1 MSSANPAERAPTRL
15 SAPPDPANIRSFF
28 RSRSLAGRIIILTT
42 LAVAMGVTA
51 LAFAAYVTV
60 QRQSLST
67 LDSSLR
73 SRAVHVTS
81 SAELGALESDRVP
94 SWALGVANVKIIFI
108 DLHSIPQARSA
119 DRVDT
124 ISVGAPELNVAAGK
138 ARSSARTV
146 TVDGVNYRMVAV
158 RAGTGEALVLA
169 QSLDPTETMLSRLRL
184 VLIAFGLL
192 GVGVAGAAGYL
203 VARDGLTPLRRL
215 TASVGV
221 IGRTGELHTIRIEGH
236 DEVSRLAAAFNTM
249 IAALAASQDR
259 QRELV
264 ADASHEL
271 RTPLTSM
278 RTNLDLLAQSND
290 QLPAQVR
297 REILDDV
304 RAQIS
309 EMTALVGDLVELA
322 RERPTTYTHEPL
334 DLAEVVDAALV
345 RARRRATTQTFDV
358 HLESWPIIGDAASLE
373 RAVTNLLDNAV
384 KWSPE
389 HGRIQVQLQSGT
401 LVVQDDGPGIDPEDM
416 PRVFDRF
423 YRSPASR
430 AMPGSGLGLAIVA
443 EVAQR
448 HGGTVRVGRGVTGGA
463 ALSFS
468 VPAADLAGGTDTS

>member
-1 MSSANPAERAPTRL
+1 MSSANPAEAT
-15 SAPPDPANIRSFF
+15 PPAARSLRSFF
-28 RSRSLAGRIIILTT
+28 RTRSLAGRIIILTT
-42 LAVAMGVTA
+42 LAVGLGVTA

-60 QRQSLST
+60 QRQSLSA

-73 SRAVHVTS
+73 TRALHVTG
-81 SAELGALESDRVP
+81 SAELAALEADRVP
-94 SWALGVANVKIIFI
+94 SWALGVANVKIIFV
-108 DLHSIPQARSA
+108 DLHTIPQARSA

-124 ISVGAPELNVAAGK
+124 LTVGARELAVAAGK
-138 ARSSARTV
+138 SRSSARTV
-146 TVDGVNYRMVAV
+146 TVNGVNYRMVAV
-158 RAGTGEALVLA
+158 PAGRGEALVLA
-169 QSLDPTETMLSRLRL
+169 QSLDPTETMLDHLRL
-184 VLIAFGLL
+184 VLLAFGLL

-215 TASVGV
+215 TAGV
-221 IGRTGELHTIRIEGH
+221 DAIGRTGQLHTIKIEGH
-236 DEVSRLAAAFNTM
+236 DEVARLADAFNTM
-249 IAALAASQDR
+249 VAALAASQDR

-290 QLPAQVR
+290 QLPPHVR
-297 REILDDV
+297 REILNDV

-309 EMTALVGDLVELA
+309 EMTALIGDLVELA

-334 DLAEVVDAALV
+334 DFAEVVDAALV

-358 HLESWPIIGDAASLE
+358 VLESWPTIGDAASLE

-389 HGRIQVQLQSGT
+389 WGTIQVHLRAGT
-401 LVVQDDGPGIDPEDM
+401 LVVIDEGPGIDAEDM

-423 YRSPASR
+423 YRSSASR

-448 HGGTVRVGRGVTGGA
+448 HGGTVRVGRGANGGA
-463 ALSFS
+463 ALSLS
-468 VPAADLAGGTDTS
+468 LPPLDLADETDAS

>member
-1 MSSANPAERAPTRL
+1 MSSANPTEAT
-15 SAPPDPANIRSFF
+15 PPEATSLRSFF
-28 RSRSLAGRIIILTT
+28 RRRSLAGRIIILTT
-42 LAVAMGVTA
+42 LAVGLGVTA

-60 QRQSLST
+60 QRQSLSA

-73 SRAVHVTS
+73 SRALHVTRS
-81 SAELGALESDRVP
+81 SAIDVLEDDQVP
-94 SWALGVANVKIIFI
+94 AWALGVANVKIIFI
-108 DLHSIPQARSA
+108 DLRTIPQARSA

-124 ISVGAPELNVAAGK
+124 FTYAVSTPELKVAAGK

-146 TVDGVNYRMVAV
+146 AVNGVNYRMVAV
-158 RAGTGEALVLA
+158 PAGADRALVLA
-169 QSLDPTETMLSRLRL
+169 QSLDPTETMLDHLRL
-184 VLIAFGLL
+184 VLLAFGLL

-215 TASVGV
+215 TAGV
-221 IGRTGELHTIRIEGH
+221 DAIGRTGELHTIKIEGH
-236 DEVSRLAAAFNTM
+236 DEVARLAAAFNTM
-249 IAALAASQDR
+249 VAALAASQDR

-290 QLPAQVR
+290 QLPPQMR
-297 REILDDV
+297 QEILNDV

-309 EMTALVGDLVELA
+309 EMTALIGDLVELA
-322 RERPTTYTHEPL
+322 RERPTTYTHAPL
-334 DLAEVVDAALV
+334 DFAEVVDAALV
-345 RARRRATTQTFDV
+345 RARRRATTQIFEV
-358 HLESWPIIGDAASLE
+358 VLEPWPTIGDAASLE

-389 HGRIQVQLQSGT
+389 HGTIQVQLRSGT
-401 LVVQDDGPGIDPEDM
+401 LVVIDEGPGIDPEDM

-443 EVAQR
+443 EVAHR
-448 HGGTVRVGRGVTGGA
+448 HGGTVRVGRGAKGGA

-468 VPAADLAGGTDTS
+468 LPPMDLADGTDAS

>member
-1 MSSANPAERAPTRL
+1 MPGSTAPAKP
-15 SAPPDPANIRSFF
+15 RSFF

-42 LAVAMGVTA
+42 LAVGLGVTA

-60 QRQSLST
+60 QHQSLSA

-73 SRAVHVTS
+73 TRALHVINS
-81 SAELGALESDRVP
+81 SGLDVLEDDRVP
-94 SWALGVANVKIIFI
+94 SWALDVANVKIIFI
-108 DLHSIPQARSA
+108 DLHNIPQTHSA

-124 ISVGAPELNVAAGK
+124 FAVGTPELDVAAGK

-146 TVDGVNYRMVAV
+146 TVDGVTYRMVSV
-158 RAGTGEALVLA
+158 KAGKNEALVLA
-169 QSLDPTETMLSRLRL
+169 QSLDPTETMLDHLRL
-184 VLIAFGLL
+184 VLLAFGLL

-215 TASVGV
+215 TASVDA
-221 IGRTGELHTIRIEGH
+221 IGRTGQLHAITIEGH
-236 DEVSRLAAAFNTM
+236 DEVARLAAAFNTM

-278 RTNLDLLAQSND
+278 RTNLDLLAQSDD
-290 QLPAQVR
+290 QLPPQVR
-297 REILDDV
+297 REILNDV

-309 EMTALVGDLVELA
+309 EMTALIGDLVELA

-334 DLAEVVDAALV
+334 DFAEVVDAALV

-358 HLESWPIIGDAASLE
+358 VLESWPIIGEAASLE
-373 RAVTNLLDNAV
+373 RAVTNLLDNAI

-389 HGRIQVQLQSGT
+389 HGTIQVRLRSGT
-401 LVVQDDGPGIDPEDM
+401 LVVLDEGPGIAPEDM

-423 YRSPASR
+423 YRAPASR

-448 HGGTVRVGRGVTGGA
+448 HGGSVRVGRGADGGA

-468 VPAADLAGGTDTS
+468 VPSAHLADETEGS

>member
-1 MSSANPAERAPTRL
+1 VIL
-15 SAPPDPANIRSFF
+15 RSFL

-42 LAVAMGVTA
+42 LAVALGVTA
-51 LAFAAYVTV
+51 LAFAAYFTV
-60 QRQSLST
+60 QGQSLST
-67 LDSSLR
+67 LDASLR
-73 SRAVHVTS
+73 SRATHV
-81 SAELGALESDRVP
+81 AGGAGLAALEADRVP
-94 SWALGVANVKIIFI
+94 AWALGVANVKIIFV
-108 DLHSIPQARSA
+108 DLANIPQTHSA

-124 ISVGAPELNVAAGK
+124 FAVGTPELNVAAGK

-146 TVDGVNYRMVAV
+146 DVNGVNYRMVAV
-158 RAGTGEALVLA
+158 PAGRGEALVLA
-169 QSLDPTETMLSRLRL
+169 QSLDPTETMLEHLRL
-184 VLIAFGLL
+184 VLIGFGLL
-192 GVGVAGAAGYL
+192 GVVVAGAAGYL

-215 TASVGV
+215 TAAVDV
-221 IGRTGELHTIRIEGH
+221 IGRTGRLHTIRIEGH
-236 DEVSRLAAAFNTM
+236 DEVARMAAAFNTM
-249 IAALAASQDR
+249 VAALAASQSR

-290 QLPAQVR
+290 QLPTQVR

-334 DLAEVVDAALV
+334 DFAEVVDAALV

-358 HLESWPIIGDAASLE
+358 VLEPWPTIGDAASLE
-373 RAVTNLLDNAV
+373 RAVTNLLDNAI

-389 HGRIQVQLQSGT
+389 HGRIRVELRAGT
-401 LVVQDDGPGIDPEDM
+401 LVVIDEGPGIDPEDM

-448 HGGTVRVGRGVTGGA
+448 HGGIVRVGRGAKGGA

-468 VPAADLAGGTDTS
+468 VPSPDLEGGTDPS

>member
-1 MSSANPAERAPTRL
+1 MSRPT
-15 SAPPDPANIRSFF
+15 DPGSMRSFLKT
-28 RSRSLAGRIIILTT
+28 RSLAGRIIILTT
-42 LAVAMGVTA
+42 LAVGLGVTA

-60 QRQSLST
+60 QRQSLIA

-73 SRAVHVTS
+73 TRALHVTRS
-81 SAELGALESDRVP
+81 EGLSALEADRVP

-108 DLHSIPQARSA
+108 DLHTIPQARSA

-124 ISVGAPELNVAAGK
+124 FPVGTPELNVAAGK
-138 ARSSARTV
+138 RRSSARTV
-146 TVDGVNYRMVAV
+146 MVNGVNYRMVAV
-158 RAGTGEALVLA
+158 PAGAGEALALA
-169 QSLDPTETMLSRLRL
+169 QSLDPTEAMLERLRL
-184 VLIAFGLL
+184 VLVAFGLL
-192 GVGVAGAAGYL
+192 GVGVAGASGYL

-215 TASVGV
+215 TVAVDA
-221 IGRTGELHTIRIEGH
+221 IGRTGQLRTIRIEGH

-249 IAALAASQDR
+249 VSALAASQDR

-290 QLPAQVR
+290 QLPPQMR
-297 REILDDV
+297 QEILNDV

-309 EMTALVGDLVELA
+309 EMTALIGDLVELA

-334 DLAEVVDAALV
+334 DFAEVVDAALV
-345 RARRRATTQTFDV
+345 RARRRATTQTFEV
-358 HLESWPIIGDAASLE
+358 LLEPWPTIGDAASLE
-373 RAVTNLLDNAV
+373 RAVTNLLDNAI
-384 KWSPE
+384 KWSPA
-389 HGRIQVQLQSGT
+389 HGTIQVQLRAGT
-401 LVVQDDGPGIDPEDM
+401 LVVIDEGPGIEPGDM

-443 EVAQR
+443 EVAHR
-448 HGGTVRVGRGVTGGA
+448 HGGSVRVGRGAKGGA

-468 VPAADLAGGTDTS
+468 LPPPDLADATDTS